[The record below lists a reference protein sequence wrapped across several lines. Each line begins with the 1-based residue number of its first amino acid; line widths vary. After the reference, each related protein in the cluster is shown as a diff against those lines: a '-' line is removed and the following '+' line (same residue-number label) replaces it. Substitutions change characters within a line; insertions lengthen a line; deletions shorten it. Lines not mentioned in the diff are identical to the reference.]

1 MRNPSCP
8 HESDARGEF
17 VTKISS
23 SKRQTTVPKEVCD
36 ALDVGPGDQITWEV
50 NGGRVAVTTE
60 RPGLW
65 RWKGF
70 IKHGPDDAVK
80 AVHEARKTRGRF

>member
-1 MRNPSCP
+1 MPRS
-8 HESDARGEF
+8 
-17 VTKISS
+17 TIT
-23 SKRQTTVPKEVCD
+23 SKRQTTVPREVCD

-50 NGGRVAVTTE
+50 TGGRVAVTTG

-70 IKHGPDDAVK
+70 IKHGPVDAVK
-80 AVHEARKTRGRF
+80 AVHEARKTRGRI

>member
-1 MRNPSCP
+1 LR
-8 HESDARGEF
+8 HDDGEDDG
-17 VTKISS
+17 S
-23 SKRQTTVPKEVCD
+23 PAYE
-36 ALDVGPGDQITWEV
+36 LDV

-80 AVHEARKTRGRF
+80 AVHEARKTRGRI